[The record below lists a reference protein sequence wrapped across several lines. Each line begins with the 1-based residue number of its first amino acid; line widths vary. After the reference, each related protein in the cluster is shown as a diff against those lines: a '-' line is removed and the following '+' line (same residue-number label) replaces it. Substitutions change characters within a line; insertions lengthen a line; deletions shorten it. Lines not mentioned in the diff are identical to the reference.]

1 MRALLTLD
9 CDSPMEAWHED
20 GIDALG
26 WKAAGSYAIFLVAT
40 VFSLNW
46 VFWLVVLC
54 LRILDAMIL
63 IMIFMLIVVSFP
75 YETLGAV
82 YRKVI

>member
-1 MRALLTLD
+1 MIV
-9 CDSPMEAWHED
+9 CE
-20 GIDALG
+20 
-26 WKAAGSYAIFLVAT
+26 SYVISLVAI

-46 VFWLVVLC
+46 VFWFVVLC

-63 IMIFMLIVVSFP
+63 IMIFMMIVVSFP
-75 YETLGAV
+75 YETLGAE